1 VKKRLET
8 MLMRSGISADYF
20 PDEFKKNR
28 SESSRWDVTTGMLAD
43 IATMASRRHTPIL
56 FALIPAPFQVDTA
69 TFHQFV
75 IGFGLDS
82 SSVDLDQ
89 PSRLIGDRLR
99 ARHLDVV
106 DVLGSF
112 RAMNANGPK
121 LYGDVDRHLSP
132 RGHEVLALLV
142 EPRVRELLR

>member
-1 VKKRLET
+1 VPVEIHHLRVPHSVAKAEVVDALVRPVNDYLEQRSHLLLFVKKRLET
-8 MLMRSGISADYF
+8 MLMRSEISADYF
-20 PDEFKKNR
+20 PDEFKKNTR
-28 SESSRWDVTTGMLAD
+28 ESSRWDVTTGM
-43 IATMASRRHTPIL
+43 
-56 FALIPAPFQVDTA
+56 
-69 TFHQFV
+69 
-75 IGFGLDS
+75 
-82 SSVDLDQ
+82 LDQ

-112 RAMNANGPK
+112 RAMNAKGPK